1 MDALYANHGT
11 IPGASNDGS
20 GMLLFP
26 STTIIVMFR
35 KKRHSKFVF
44 YMQINYLCTRICENK
59 DVVSVKMDLKKH
71 RIVYLDWSKTICIF
85 LMVVG
90 HWTSNELLLRYI
102 YSFHMPAL
110 FVISGYIY
118 RPHSWIKT
126 VISFCVPVIFCSFI
140 NLVFLLSINE
150 IPYDKL
156 LSKELLFRFFHYR
169 YGLGEGLYCGDWFL
183 WALLGLRFLFG
194 DISICDFF
202 RRYYKVLS
210 VIVLLYMCFETYL
223 VSVDTIFHGW
233 YIGRLMPSLP
243 FFCMGIFLKESNFSP
258 TIIPKYVIGLFIC
271 LFTILPMINGYC
283 SINSSDYG
291 ASYVLFF
298 IEAVCATFLLF
309 VISSYLPFSNFITI
323 FSKGT
328 LLILGIHIPMLKLLD
343 MLLPTC
349 FDIIIP
355 LVVFMGCYLPISW
368 LDKRFPILLGKVR

>member
-110 FVISGYIY
+110 FVISGYLY

-140 NLVFLLSINE
+140 NLFKTHSAIRE
-150 IPYDKL
+150 K
-156 LSKELLFRFFHYR
+156 
-169 YGLGEGLYCGDWFL
+169 
-183 WALLGLRFLFG
+183 
-194 DISICDFF
+194 
-202 RRYYKVLS
+202 
-210 VIVLLYMCFETYL
+210 
-223 VSVDTIFHGW
+223 
-233 YIGRLMPSLP
+233 
-243 FFCMGIFLKESNFSP
+243 
-258 TIIPKYVIGLFIC
+258 GLFLHNLLAIFDVDA
-271 LFTILPMINGYC
+271 LWQSVEIVVPSSLQVALP
-283 SINSSDYG
+283 S
-291 ASYVLFF
+291 
-298 IEAVCATFLLF
+298 ET
-309 VISSYLPFSNFITI
+309 
-323 FSKGT
+323 
-328 LLILGIHIPMLKLLD
+328 
-343 MLLPTC
+343 
-349 FDIIIP
+349 
-355 LVVFMGCYLPISW
+355 
-368 LDKRFPILLGKVR
+368 